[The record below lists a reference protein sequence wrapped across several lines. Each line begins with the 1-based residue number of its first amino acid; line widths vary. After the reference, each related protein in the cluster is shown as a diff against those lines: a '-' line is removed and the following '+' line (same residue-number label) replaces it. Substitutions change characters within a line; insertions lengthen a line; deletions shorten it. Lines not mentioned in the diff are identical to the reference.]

1 VTFITLRELGILLA
15 AVMIVGRSGSSFT
28 AQIGAMVM
36 HEEVDAMRSLALD
49 PIEIL
54 VVPRVLALL
63 IIMPIMTFFADAV
76 AMFGAIL
83 ICWIDLGITPAAFIE
98 RAREVATGWDVGVGF
113 VKAPVFGMIIA
124 LVGCYE
130 GLKVTGSAESVGQ
143 QTTRSVVEAIFMI
156 LVLDAFFAVFFTAIG
171 I

>member
-1 VTFITLRELGILLA
+1 
-15 AVMIVGRSGSSFT
+15 
-28 AQIGAMVM
+28 
-36 HEEVDAMRSLALD
+36 
-49 PIEIL
+49 
-54 VVPRVLALL
+54 
-63 IIMPIMTFFADAV
+63 
-76 AMFGAIL
+76 
-83 ICWIDLGITPAAFIE
+83 
-98 RAREVATGWDVGVGF
+98 VATGWDVGVGF

-156 LVLDAFFAVFFTAIG
+156 LVLDAFFAVFFTTIG

>member
-1 VTFITLRELGILLA
+1 
-15 AVMIVGRSGSSFT
+15 
-28 AQIGAMVM
+28 
-36 HEEVDAMRSLALD
+36 
-49 PIEIL
+49 
-54 VVPRVLALL
+54 
-63 IIMPIMTFFADAV
+63 
-76 AMFGAIL
+76 
-83 ICWIDLGITPAAFIE
+83 
-98 RAREVATGWDVGVGF
+98 
-113 VKAPVFGMIIA
+113 MIIV